1 MKCMFPFNSL
11 LSAYVVDIFLLY
23 ALESYLEHTHI
34 NPEQA
39 ICVHFPNSWRTNV
52 LNARVHYRV
61 HSAVAVCSG
70 SQLFVWNSNV
80 LQERWGKWALDFTVI
95 KTFISHILHTCKT
108 SKCYNTYLKDK
119 VAPHHTDVVILTE
132 KTCRKPLIYCIWH
145 ALSHDFLSLT
155 HACDQVT
162 YFHSDRLWS
171 TEEIAPK
178 RDSVI
183 SGDISQKIGLCNH
196 TVFARG

>member
-1 MKCMFPFNSL
+1 MRHWFLNGIMKCMFPFNSL

-108 SKCYNTYLKDK
+108 SKCYNTYLKVRGGLSIRAIRATHCLGK
-119 VAPHHTDVVILTE
+119 KKE
-132 KTCRKPLIYCIWH
+132 KKNSWCIN
-145 ALSHDFLSLT
+145 AISL
-155 HACDQVT
+155 
-162 YFHSDRLWS
+162 
-171 TEEIAPK
+171 
-178 RDSVI
+178 
-183 SGDISQKIGLCNH
+183 
-196 TVFARG
+196 